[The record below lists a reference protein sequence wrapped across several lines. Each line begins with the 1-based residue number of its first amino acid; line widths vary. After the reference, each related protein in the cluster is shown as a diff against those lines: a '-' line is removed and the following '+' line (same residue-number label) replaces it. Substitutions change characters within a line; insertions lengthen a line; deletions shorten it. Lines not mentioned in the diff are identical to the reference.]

1 MIIWLITIGEPIVHP
16 QNKLRLHRTGI
27 LAKLVSENS
36 NHKVIW
42 WTSTFNHFTKK
53 HMFNGDTIV
62 NVNENLKMIVL
73 KGIGYNRNVSFFRIL
88 DHFQI
93 KKKYK
98 RYAYKE
104 QKPDII
110 VASFPTMGLCQA
122 SIKYGKKNKVPVII
136 DYRDMW
142 PEVFVEIVP
151 NLLKSLVKLMLFP
164 LFQKTNRVF
173 QDSDGII
180 AITDEFLHIGL
191 KKANRLKTSSDDV
204 FPLAYLENQFSEE
217 DYLKAKGFWESTGIT
232 SSVGTVNICFFGT
245 IGYQFDLETVI
256 QVASLMKSEP
266 INIIICGTGDKLE
279 KLKSYSVGLHNI
291 KFPGYMSAAEIK
303 ALMDISHI
311 GICPY
316 IPKQAFLN
324 SIPGKAI
331 EYFSSGLYV
340 ISTLGDGVLGKFLEE
355 NEYGSNYSAFNPE
368 SLKKCIENSIC
379 RLSDSKKSDIIN
391 CFHKNFN
398 AKSIYT
404 NYLIHLEHIVNE
416 NEYIQG

>member
-1 MIIWLITIGEPIVHP
+1 MLIWLITIGEPIVHP

-27 LAKLVSENS
+27 LTKLISENS

-53 HMFNGDTIV
+53 HMFDGDTFV
-62 NVNENLKMIVL
+62 NVNANLKMIAL
-73 KGIGYNRNVSFFRIL
+73 KGVGYKRNVSFSRII
-88 DHFQI
+88 DHYQI

-98 RYAYKE
+98 GYAYKE

-122 SIKYGKKNKVPVII
+122 SIKYGKKNNIPVII

-142 PEVFVEIVP
+142 PEVFIEIIP
-151 NLLKSLVKLMLFP
+151 YPFKPLAKLMLFP
-164 LFQKTNRVF
+164 LFQKTKRVF
-173 QDSDGII
+173 KDSDGII
-180 AITDEFLHIGL
+180 GITDEFLQMGL
-191 KKANRLKTSSDDV
+191 KKATRLKASSDNV
-204 FPLAYLENQFSEE
+204 FPLAYLENQYSEE
-217 DYLKAKGFWESTGIT
+217 DYLEAEEFWKNTGIT
-232 SSVGTVNICFFGT
+232 SSLGIVNICFFGT

-256 QVASLMKSEP
+256 QAASLMKSEL
-266 INIIICGTGDKLE
+266 INFIICGTGDKLE
-279 KLKSYSVGLHNI
+279 KLKSYSAGIHNI
-291 KFPGYMSAAEIK
+291 NFPGYMSAAEIK

-340 ISTLGDGVLGKFLEE
+340 ISSLGDGVLGKFLEE
-355 NEYGSNYSAFNPE
+355 NEFGSNYSAFNPE
-368 SLKKCIENSIC
+368 SLKRCIEYSID
-379 RLSDSKKSDIIN
+379 RLSVSKKNDIKS

-398 AKSIYT
+398 ANSIYT
-404 NYLIHLEHIVNE
+404 NYLLHLENVIKNKL
-416 NEYIQG
+416 YG